1 MILPMLLSV
10 NLCYKLLY
18 FLLLKL
24 YNYCNMKNN
33 IKTLVAAAI
42 MMAAP
47 IYANAKQWSL
57 KECIDYALENNIS
70 LQKTRLQK
78 ESAIEDIKQST
89 SALLPSLS
97 FSSSQN
103 VTYRPWPESNRAT
116 VANGYVETSVDKVY
130 YNGSYGLNANWTVWN
145 GNRNYNQIKLNKITA
160 QKAELDS
167 AYTANSIQ
175 EQIAQLY
182 VQILYSHEAVNVCK
196 KTLEVSTLNENRGKE
211 FVSVGKMSKSDLA
224 QLTSQRAKDE
234 YSVVEAE
241 GNLRNF
247 KRQLKQLLQITND
260 EEFDVTIPNTSDE
273 MALQTI
279 PAMNSV
285 YASAL
290 NTRPEIK
297 NAQIGIESSDLSIK
311 MAKAQ
316 RMPTIGLSASAMTN
330 TTSMSDNEWGIQL
343 KNNFDVAGGLTLSVP
358 IFDNRQTKTAIRKAK
373 IQKQEYQLD
382 LLDKQTTLYSTIE
395 NYWTQA
401 NTNQSMYKAAKEST
415 KSAQVSYDLLSEQFR
430 LGLKNTVE
438 LMTGMSNLLNAQQ
451 NELQSKYLTIL
462 NISMLN
468 FYKDGRL

>member
-1 MILPMLLSV
+1 M
-10 NLCYKLLY
+10 
-18 FLLLKL
+18 KL

-160 QKAELDS
+160 QQAELDS

-211 FVSVGKMSKSDLA
+211 FVSVGKMSKSDLS

-316 RMPTIGLSASAMTN
+316 RMPTIGLSANAMTN
-330 TTSMSDNEWGIQL
+330 TTSMSDNEWGTQL

>member
-1 MILPMLLSV
+1 
-10 NLCYKLLY
+10 
-18 FLLLKL
+18 
-24 YNYCNMKNN
+24 MKNN

-273 MALQTI
+273 MALQDI

-316 RMPTIGLSASAMTN
+316 RMPTIGLSANAMTN

>member
-1 MILPMLLSV
+1 M
-10 NLCYKLLY
+10 
-18 FLLLKL
+18 KL

-273 MALQTI
+273 MALQDI

>member
-1 MILPMLLSV
+1 
-10 NLCYKLLY
+10 
-18 FLLLKL
+18 
-24 YNYCNMKNN
+24 MKNN

-273 MALQTI
+273 MALQAI

-358 IFDNRQTKTAIRKAK
+358 LFDNRQTKTAIRKAK

>member
-1 MILPMLLSV
+1 
-10 NLCYKLLY
+10 
-18 FLLLKL
+18 
-24 YNYCNMKNN
+24 MKNN

-57 KECIDYALENNIS
+57 KECIDYALENNIP

-273 MALQTI
+273 MALQAI

-330 TTSMSDNEWGIQL
+330 TTSMSDNEWGTQL
-343 KNNFDVAGGLTLSVP
+343 KNNFDIAGGLTLSVP

>member
-1 MILPMLLSV
+1 M
-10 NLCYKLLY
+10 
-18 FLLLKL
+18 KL
-24 YNYCNMKNN
+24 YNYCNMRNN

-211 FVSVGKMSKSDLA
+211 FVGVGKMSKSDLA

-273 MALQTI
+273 MALQAI

-343 KNNFDVAGGLTLSVP
+343 KNNLDVAGGLTLSVP

>member
-1 MILPMLLSV
+1 MR
-10 NLCYKLLY
+10 
-18 FLLLKL
+18 
-24 YNYCNMKNN
+24 NN

-211 FVSVGKMSKSDLA
+211 FVGVGKMSKSDLA

-273 MALQTI
+273 MALQAI

-316 RMPTIGLSASAMTN
+316 RMPTIGLSANAMTN

>member
-1 MILPMLLSV
+1 M
-10 NLCYKLLY
+10 
-18 FLLLKL
+18 KL

-145 GNRNYNQIKLNKITA
+145 GNRNYNQIKFNKITA

-196 KTLEVSTLNENRGKE
+196 KTLEVSTLNENKGKE

-273 MALQTI
+273 MALQAI
-279 PAMNSV
+279 PAVNSV

-316 RMPTIGLSASAMTN
+316 RMPTIGLSASTMTN

>member
-1 MILPMLLSV
+1 
-10 NLCYKLLY
+10 
-18 FLLLKL
+18 
-24 YNYCNMKNN
+24 MKNN

-145 GNRNYNQIKLNKITA
+145 GNRNYNQIKFNKITA

-211 FVSVGKMSKSDLA
+211 FVGVGKMSKSDLA

-234 YSVVEAE
+234 YSVLEAE

>member
-1 MILPMLLSV
+1 M
-10 NLCYKLLY
+10 
-18 FLLLKL
+18 KL

-211 FVSVGKMSKSDLA
+211 FVGVGKMSKSDLA

-273 MALQTI
+273 MALQAI

-285 YASAL
+285 YVSAL

>member
-1 MILPMLLSV
+1 
-10 NLCYKLLY
+10 
-18 FLLLKL
+18 
-24 YNYCNMKNN
+24 MKNN

-211 FVSVGKMSKSDLA
+211 FVGVGKMSKSDLS

>member
-1 MILPMLLSV
+1 M
-10 NLCYKLLY
+10 
-18 FLLLKL
+18 KL

-33 IKTLVAAAI
+33 IKTLVAATI

-285 YASAL
+285 YATAL

-330 TTSMSDNEWGIQL
+330 TTSMSDNEWGTQL

>member
-1 MILPMLLSV
+1 
-10 NLCYKLLY
+10 
-18 FLLLKL
+18 
-24 YNYCNMKNN
+24 MKNN

-211 FVSVGKMSKSDLA
+211 FVGVGKMSKSDLA

-273 MALQTI
+273 MALQDI
-279 PAMNSV
+279 PAMNTV

>member
-1 MILPMLLSV
+1 M
-10 NLCYKLLY
+10 
-18 FLLLKL
+18 KL

-211 FVSVGKMSKSDLA
+211 FVGVGKMSKSDLA

-468 FYKDGRL
+468 FYKDGRF

>member
-1 MILPMLLSV
+1 
-10 NLCYKLLY
+10 
-18 FLLLKL
+18 
-24 YNYCNMKNN
+24 MKNN

-273 MALQTI
+273 MALQDI

-330 TTSMSDNEWGIQL
+330 TTSMSDNEWGTQL

-468 FYKDGRL
+468 LYKDGRL

>member
-1 MILPMLLSV
+1 
-10 NLCYKLLY
+10 
-18 FLLLKL
+18 
-24 YNYCNMKNN
+24 MKNN

-160 QKAELDS
+160 QQAELDS

-211 FVSVGKMSKSDLA
+211 FVGVGKMSKSDLA

-273 MALQTI
+273 MALQDI

-330 TTSMSDNEWGIQL
+330 TTSMSDKEWGTQL

>member
-1 MILPMLLSV
+1 M
-10 NLCYKLLY
+10 
-18 FLLLKL
+18 KL
-24 YNYCNMKNN
+24 YNYCNMRNN

-273 MALQTI
+273 MALQAI

-430 LGLKNTVE
+430 LGLKTIVE
-438 LMTGMSNLLNAQQ
+438 LMTGKTNLLIAQQ
-451 NELQSKYLTIL
+451 NRLQSKYMSIL
-462 NISMLN
+462 DIQMLN
-468 FYKDGRL
+468 FYKGLNMNL

>member
-1 MILPMLLSV
+1 
-10 NLCYKLLY
+10 
-18 FLLLKL
+18 
-24 YNYCNMKNN
+24 MKNN

-211 FVSVGKMSKSDLA
+211 FVGVGKMSKSDLS

-311 MAKAQ
+311 MAKTQ

>member
-1 MILPMLLSV
+1 
-10 NLCYKLLY
+10 
-18 FLLLKL
+18 
-24 YNYCNMKNN
+24 MKNN

-273 MALQTI
+273 MSLQTI

-330 TTSMSDNEWGIQL
+330 TTSMSDNEWGTQL

>member
-1 MILPMLLSV
+1 M
-10 NLCYKLLY
+10 
-18 FLLLKL
+18 KL

-33 IKTLVAAAI
+33 IKTLVAATI

-211 FVSVGKMSKSDLA
+211 FVGVGKMSKSDLA

>member
-1 MILPMLLSV
+1 M
-10 NLCYKLLY
+10 
-18 FLLLKL
+18 KL

-116 VANGYVETSVDKVY
+116 VANGYVESSVDKVY

-211 FVSVGKMSKSDLA
+211 FVGVGKMSKSDLA

-273 MALQTI
+273 MALQAI

-468 FYKDGRL
+468 FYKNGRL

>member
-1 MILPMLLSV
+1 MKPI
-10 NLCYKLLY
+10 
-18 FLLLKL
+18 
-24 YNYCNMKNN
+24 YNKQMKNR
-33 IKTLVAAAI
+33 IKTFMVTAVMIAS
-42 MMAAP
+42 P

-57 KECIDYALENNIS
+57 KECIDYALANNIS

-78 ESAIEDIKQST
+78 ESAIEDLMQSK

-97 FSSSQN
+97 FSSTQN

-116 VANGYVETSVDKVY
+116 VSNGYVETSVDKVY

-145 GNRNYNQIKLNKITA
+145 GNRNHNQIKLNRLSA
-160 QKAELDS
+160 QQAELDS

-182 VQILYSHEAVNVCK
+182 VQILYSHEAVDVCK

-241 GNLRNF
+241 GNLRNY
-247 KRQLKQLLQITND
+247 KRQLKQLLQITTD
-260 EEFDVTIPNTSDE
+260 EEFDVTIPATSDE
-273 MALQTI
+273 MALQDI
-279 PAMNSV
+279 PAMNNV

-290 NTRPEIK
+290 DTRPEIK
-297 NAQIGIESSDLSIK
+297 NAQMGIESSDLNIK
-311 MAKAQ
+311 MARAQ
-316 RMPTIGLSASAMTN
+316 RMPTLGLSASAMTN
-330 TTSMSDNEWGIQL
+330 TSSMSDNEWGTQL
-343 KNNFDVAGGLTLSVP
+343 KNNFDVGGGLTLSVP
-358 IFDNRQTKTAIRKAK
+358 IFDNRQAKTAIRKAK

-395 NYWTQA
+395 NYWLQA

-415 KSAQVSYDLLSEQFR
+415 KSAQESYDLLSEQFR

-438 LMTGMSNLLNAQQ
+438 LMTGMSNLLTAQQ

-462 NISMLN
+462 NINMLY

>member
-1 MILPMLLSV
+1 
-10 NLCYKLLY
+10 
-18 FLLLKL
+18 
-24 YNYCNMKNN
+24 MKNN

-273 MALQTI
+273 MALQAI

-316 RMPTIGLSASAMTN
+316 RMPTMGLSASAMTN

>member
-1 MILPMLLSV
+1 
-10 NLCYKLLY
+10 
-18 FLLLKL
+18 
-24 YNYCNMKNN
+24 MKNN

-89 SALLPSLS
+89 SALLPSIS

-273 MALQTI
+273 MALQAI

>member
-1 MILPMLLSV
+1 
-10 NLCYKLLY
+10 
-18 FLLLKL
+18 
-24 YNYCNMKNN
+24 MKNN

-78 ESAIEDIKQST
+78 ESAIEDIKLST

-116 VANGYVETSVDKVY
+116 VANGYVESSVDKVY

-273 MALQTI
+273 MALQAI

-330 TTSMSDNEWGIQL
+330 TTSMSDNEWGTQL

>member
-1 MILPMLLSV
+1 
-10 NLCYKLLY
+10 
-18 FLLLKL
+18 
-24 YNYCNMKNN
+24 MKNN

-211 FVSVGKMSKSDLA
+211 FVGVGKMSKSDLA

-330 TTSMSDNEWGIQL
+330 TTSMSDNEWGTQL

>member
-1 MILPMLLSV
+1 
-10 NLCYKLLY
+10 
-18 FLLLKL
+18 
-24 YNYCNMKNN
+24 MKNN

-167 AYTANSIQ
+167 AFTANSIQ

-211 FVSVGKMSKSDLA
+211 FVGVGKMSKSDLA

-273 MALQTI
+273 MALQAI

-330 TTSMSDNEWGIQL
+330 TTSMSDNEWGTQL

>member
-1 MILPMLLSV
+1 M
-10 NLCYKLLY
+10 
-18 FLLLKL
+18 KL
-24 YNYCNMKNN
+24 YNYCNMRNN

-42 MMAAP
+42 IMAAP

-89 SALLPSLS
+89 SALLPSLN

-211 FVSVGKMSKSDLA
+211 FVGVGKMSKSDLA

-273 MALQTI
+273 MALQAI

-311 MAKAQ
+311 MARAQ

-330 TTSMSDNEWGIQL
+330 TTSMSDNEWGTQL

>member
-1 MILPMLLSV
+1 M
-10 NLCYKLLY
+10 
-18 FLLLKL
+18 KL
-24 YNYCNMKNN
+24 YNYCNMRNN

-211 FVSVGKMSKSDLA
+211 FVGVGKMSKSDLA

>member
-1 MILPMLLSV
+1 
-10 NLCYKLLY
+10 
-18 FLLLKL
+18 
-24 YNYCNMKNN
+24 MKNN

-160 QKAELDS
+160 QQAKLDS

-211 FVSVGKMSKSDLA
+211 FVGVGKMSKSDLA

-260 EEFDVTIPNTSDE
+260 EEFDITIPNTSDE

>member
-1 MILPMLLSV
+1 
-10 NLCYKLLY
+10 
-18 FLLLKL
+18 
-24 YNYCNMKNN
+24 MKNN

-42 MMAAP
+42 MMTAP

-97 FSSSQN
+97 FSYSQN

-273 MALQTI
+273 MALQDI
-279 PAMNSV
+279 PAMNTV

-330 TTSMSDNEWGIQL
+330 TTSMSDNEWGTQL

>member
-1 MILPMLLSV
+1 M
-10 NLCYKLLY
+10 
-18 FLLLKL
+18 KL
-24 YNYCNMKNN
+24 YNYCNMRNN

-89 SALLPSLS
+89 SAMLPSLS

-211 FVSVGKMSKSDLA
+211 FVGVGKMSKSDLA

-468 FYKDGRL
+468 FYKDGRF

>member
-1 MILPMLLSV
+1 
-10 NLCYKLLY
+10 
-18 FLLLKL
+18 
-24 YNYCNMKNN
+24 MKNN

-160 QKAELDS
+160 QQAELDS

-211 FVSVGKMSKSDLA
+211 FVGVGKMSKSDLA